1 MLIALDNIKKSFGD
15 KLILNELSVTIE
27 DNDRIGLVGANG
39 IGKSTLLNIISRK
52 LAPDEGAVSVTNNKT
67 IGMLEQNSGLSR
79 EKTIHEEMK
88 SVFSKLLQAEGKLRE
103 LENEIAK
110 TPVSS
115 EIYQAMLEEYAM
127 LTAYFESQDGYQI
140 EVKIKTVLNGMGFSD
155 KSYDM
160 DIASLSGGEKTRLAL
175 SKLLLESPDLL
186 ILDEPTNHLDFKTLL
201 WLEDYLKGYKGGLLV
216 VSHDRYF
223 LDKMVTKMWEVENKR
238 VVAYNGNYTKYKLLR
253 EERMTRLMK
262 EYEAQ
267 QNKINSMI
275 DYAQKNIVRAST
287 SNMAKSRLHQ
297 LEHIEVMEKPVDIV
311 PTPKFSFTFERNPV
325 KDLLTVRNLKL
336 TVGEGADTLTLC
348 ENISFDIKR
357 GDKVALIGPNGIGKS
372 TLLKVIQGLLPPQ
385 GEIYWGDKVEK
396 SYYEQENSTL
406 NYENTALEEVW
417 SRFPRKPQHEVRGL
431 LGQVLITGDNSF
443 KKIGV
448 LSGGERARVAL
459 AIIMAEHSNTL
470 ILDEP
475 TNHLDLQSKEKL
487 EQSLVDF
494 EGTLLFVSHDRY
506 FLNTIPNRIIELS
519 RDGLTCYDGN
529 FDFYL
534 EEAAK
539 SNHALS
545 FEMPKEKVSQKSEAD
560 YALSDPSTTA
570 ILSEPKSGYRSKQER
585 AEQTKLKNKIKA
597 LETSLLAID
606 GEIAELEAEIANP
619 NTATDYARLSELC
632 SELEQKKATHDEL
645 FLEWAELCE

>member
-1 MLIALDNIKKSFGD
+1 MLVALDNISKSFGD
-15 KLILNELSVTIE
+15 KLILSELSVTIE
-27 DNDRIGLVGANG
+27 DTDRIGLVGANG
-39 IGKSTLLNIISRK
+39 IGKSTLLNVICKR
-52 LAPDEGAVSVTNNKT
+52 LAPDTGTVAVTNGKT
-67 IGMLEQNSGLSR
+67 IGFLEQNSGLSR
-79 EKTIHEEMK
+79 ANTIHSEMRE
-88 SVFSKLLQAEGKLRE
+88 VFKAQIQTEAELRALEAEISSSDSNSPEYQTLLDK
-103 LENEIAK
+103 
-110 TPVSS
+110 
-115 EIYQAMLEEYAM
+115 YAH
-127 LTAYFESQDGYQI
+127 LTAEFEAADGYQI
-140 EVKIKTVLNGMGFSD
+140 EVKIKTILNGMGFSD

-160 DIASLSGGEKTRLAL
+160 DIGSLSGGEKTRLAL

-201 WLEDYLKGYKGGLLV
+201 WLEDYLKSYKGGLLV

-223 LDKMVTKMWEVENKR
+223 LDKMVTKMWEVENKKIIS
-238 VVAYNGNYTKYKLLR
+238 YNGNYTKYRLLR
-253 EERMTRLMK
+253 EERMTRMMK

-297 LEHIEVMEKPVDIV
+297 LEHIEVLEKPVDIV
-311 PTPKFSFTFERNPV
+311 KTPSFSFTFERNPV

-336 TVGEGADTLTLC
+336 TVGEGADEITLC
-348 ENISFDIKR
+348 ENISFDIKK

-372 TLLKVIQGLLPPQ
+372 TLLKVIQGLLPPK

-396 SYYEQENSTL
+396 SYYEQENMTL
-406 NYENTALEEVW
+406 NHENTALEELW
-417 SRFPRKPQHEVRGL
+417 SRFPRKAQHEVRGL

-459 AIIMAEHSNTL
+459 SIIMAEHSNTL

-487 EQSLVDF
+487 EQSLIDF

-519 RDGLTCYDGN
+519 KSGLTCYGGN

-534 EEAAK
+534 EEATK
-539 SNHALS
+539 SNHTLE
-545 FEMPKEKVSQKSEAD
+545 FEMPKEKGTPSEA
-560 YALSDPSTTA
+560 AFANADPSTNE

-585 AEQTKLKNKIKA
+585 AEQTKLKNRIKS
-597 LETSLLAID
+597 LETSLAEID
-606 GEIAELEAEIANP
+606 EQIASLEIEIASPEAASDYERLNALCHELEE
-619 NTATDYARLSELC
+619 
-632 SELEQKKATHDEL
+632 KKSAHEEM
-645 FLEWAELCE
+645 FFEWAELSE